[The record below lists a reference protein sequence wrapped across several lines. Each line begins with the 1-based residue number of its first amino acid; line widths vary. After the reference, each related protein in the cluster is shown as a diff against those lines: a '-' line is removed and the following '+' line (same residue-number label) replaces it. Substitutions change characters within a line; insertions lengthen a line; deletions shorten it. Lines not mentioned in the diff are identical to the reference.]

1 MAVYNLYHLSP
12 HLSVINSIY
21 KFSGAPELTEAI
33 HHMSEA
39 YSDIGTVFDE
49 EPKHDWE
56 PLCHLLFEYR
66 GLIDGFP
73 NVISAAKVWIIDTGD
88 PC

>member
-1 MAVYNLYHLSP
+1 MLKDCILF
-12 HLSVINSIY
+12 SIT
-21 KFSGAPELTEAI
+21 GAPDLTEAI

-39 YSDIGTVFDE
+39 YSDIGTVFSE
-49 EPKHDWE
+49 EPKHDWD

-73 NVISAAKVWIIDTGD
+73 SVISITKVCCITSLQV
-88 PC
+88 